1 MKRICLLPLPLLL
14 VACRS
19 VGTTYTRPAQALP
32 QAYLAPGGSVALAP
46 AWWKTLGDHHLD
58 ALIQKALTQSPT
70 LRIAEARLRQARAL
84 QGIQDAAG
92 GLNVGLG
99 ASVSRDRISL
109 NGEKLAFMPNRNLD
123 PDMTNHQIG
132 FDASWELD
140 FFGHNRRLAEGAQ
153 ARAEAS
159 AERLGDA
166 SLILAAEV
174 TRAYVDLR
182 TAQQRLRV
190 AEESLETH
198 HETVRLTE
206 LVVRTG
212 EGTQVDL
219 QRVQANRSAFEATL
233 ADLRL
238 ELRQQLATLAAL
250 TDTPIQDLER
260 DFRDP
265 SPLMAVPS
273 APAAGLPSELLEHRP
288 DVRGAERDL
297 AAASADVGVAK
308 ADRYPRFSLVGNG
321 GWSSIQSGTLLANAS
336 RMWSVGPQMHLPLFT
351 QGRLKNQVA
360 ANVAAYDAARATY
373 RKTVLEAL
381 SDVEVALTR
390 LSRGEER
397 RLQMEATAE
406 RQRRILHLTSR
417 QQEVGEVSRLNVLEA
432 RRLALLQEDQAL
444 RTQAQSL
451 KAFVSLCKALGG
463 GWNA

>member
-1 MKRICLLPLPLLL
+1 
-14 VACRS
+14 
-19 VGTTYTRPAQALP
+19 
-32 QAYLAPGGSVALAP
+32 
-46 AWWKTLGDHHLD
+46 
-58 ALIQKALTQSPT
+58 
-70 LRIAEARLRQARAL
+70 
-84 QGIQDAAG
+84 
-92 GLNVGLG
+92 
-99 ASVSRDRISL
+99 
-109 NGEKLAFMPNRNLD
+109 
-123 PDMTNHQIG
+123 
-132 FDASWELD
+132 
-140 FFGHNRRLAEGAQ
+140 
-153 ARAEAS
+153 
-159 AERLGDA
+159 
-166 SLILAAEV
+166 
-174 TRAYVDLR
+174 VDLR
-182 TAQQRLRV
+182 TAQQRLRL

-198 HETVRLTE
+198 QETVRLTE

-233 ADLRL
+233 ADQRL

-260 DFRDP
+260 DLRDS
-265 SPLMAVPS
+265 SPLMAVPP
-273 APAAGLPSELLEHRP
+273 APATGLPSELLDHRP

-360 ANVAAYDAARATY
+360 ANVAAFDAARATY

-397 RLQMEATAE
+397 RLQTEAAAE
-406 RQRRILHLTSR
+406 RQRRILHLTTR
-417 QQEVGEVSRLNVLEA
+417 QQEVGEVSRLSVLEA
-432 RRLALLQEDQAL
+432 RRLALLQEDQTL

-451 KAFVSLCKALGG
+451 KAFISLCKALGG